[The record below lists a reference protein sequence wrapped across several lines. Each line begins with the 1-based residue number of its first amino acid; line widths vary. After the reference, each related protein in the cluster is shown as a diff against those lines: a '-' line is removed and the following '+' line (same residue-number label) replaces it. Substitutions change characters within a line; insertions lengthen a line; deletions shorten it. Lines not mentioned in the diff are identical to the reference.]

1 MTSGQEPLGA
11 PSQLKVLQFVQS
23 FARAAWGRRPERPRE
38 IRGFFMAVFRLVCR
52 TALVLGSVS
61 AFAFGEGPVAGQ
73 VLTGQNQARQNQAV
87 QPQKKSSKHHPG
99 EPVRIKTS
107 IGVVSPGAAKS
118 NAGANQGTA
127 GAAIQPDPVPAAP
140 LPPPTLAQMPA
151 VPPKV
156 DYQGGQ
162 LTIIAENS
170 TLGDILRAVK
180 QKSGAAIELPSS
192 APERVVI
199 HLGPAPIHDVLVSL
213 LDGSSFNYVMVGS
226 SSDPNA
232 VTRVVL
238 SPKPAGGGEVAS
250 AGPVPPAPMAGVPQP
265 FPHTRPNEN
274 PPPEA
279 AEADTDTADDSDD
292 QAAQTP
298 DQPQQTDEAAQ
309 DQNPQ
314 PGAPGIIKTPQ
325 QMLEELQRQQQQQQ
339 LLQQQQQQGV
349 SGIPPAPQNP
359 QQ

>member
-1 MTSGQEPLGA
+1 
-11 PSQLKVLQFVQS
+11 
-23 FARAAWGRRPERPRE
+23 
-38 IRGFFMAVFRLVCR
+38 MAVLRSVCR
-52 TALVLGSVS
+52 TAIVLGSVS
-61 AFAFGEGPVAGQ
+61 LFAFGEGPAAVQAQ
-73 VLTGQNQARQNQAV
+73 TGQTQAV
-87 QPQKKSSKHHPG
+87 QPQNQPQKKSSKHHPVQQV
-99 EPVRIKTS
+99 PVKTS
-107 IGVVSPGAAKS
+107 IGVVTPGAAKS
-118 NAGANQGTA
+118 NPAANQGAT
-127 GAAIQPDPVPAAP
+127 GPAAQPDPAPAAP
-140 LPPPTLAQMPA
+140 PPPPTLAQMPA

-156 DYQGGQ
+156 DFQGGQ

-238 SPKPAGGGEVAS
+238 SPKPAGGAEMAS
-250 AGPVPPAPMAGVPQP
+250 AGSPPPAPMPGAPQP

-279 AEADTDTADDSDD
+279 VEADTDTADDSDD

-298 DQPQQTDEAAQ
+298 DQPQPAEEAPQ
-309 DQNPQ
+309 DQNAQ

-359 QQ
+359 PQQ